1 MMATFILG
9 RLTSLFLPEW
19 TRGWPSGF
27 MECYSPAVL
36 HWRPEG
42 LLTSPPTSVGPA
54 RQTLPLQHRRSAA
67 GAFSAA
73 GVFIARLSSPSL
85 LSALL
90 LSGAQPARGQRGGP
104 PRSRTWAPCLQLPS
118 PEGLSPA
125 CFGWPPVPSSSQ
137 GSRFCFVY
145 LPGLNSCSRHGS
157 CSVWLEAAMPR
168 VRPAAGWRTLWAP
181 DGHTHGGVTVG

>member
-90 LSGAQPARGQRGGP
+90 LGGSACAWAAWGSTTEQDMGSLSAAP
-104 PRSRTWAPCLQLPS
+104 LSR
-118 PEGLSPA
+118 
-125 CFGWPPVPSSSQ
+125 
-137 GSRFCFVY
+137 
-145 LPGLNSCSRHGS
+145 
-157 CSVWLEAAMPR
+157 
-168 VRPAAGWRTLWAP
+168 RP
-181 DGHTHGGVTVG
+181 